1 MNILTGVASARSRHR
16 SSHGVFTK
24 RIAATITVITAA
36 SIATFIA
43 ISTGARALLE
53 NFRIGASG

>member
-1 MNILTGVASARSRHR
+1 VL
-16 SSHGVFTK
+16 TK
-24 RIAATITVITAA
+24 RIAATIAVITAA
-36 SIATFIA
+36 SIATFIE